1 MCAELCPALCNP
13 MDSSLPGS
21 SVCGI
26 CQARILEW
34 VAISFSRGSFQ
45 LRGRTYITCVPCI
58 SRHFLYMRNPFDILF
73 LAKGLSRVFSRN
85 KFEGISSSAFS
96 LLYSPTLTSIHDYW
110 KNHSFDY
117 TDLCRQCLCVLIEV
131 IWPNILKIKIF
142 RDFLSLLFIL
152 GNLVEDQLIVY
163 SWV

>member
-1 MCAELCPALCNP
+1 MARSDGWAPYLCTCMHEQLCLTLCDP
-13 MDSSLPGS
+13 MDCSPPGS
-21 SVCGI
+21 SVYGI

-58 SRHFLYMRNPFDILF
+58 SRYFLYMRSPFDILF

-85 KFEGISSSAFS
+85 KFEGISSAFS

-117 TDLCRQCLCVLIEV
+117 TDLCRQSDVS
-131 IWPNILKIKIF
+131 
-142 RDFLSLLFIL
+142 DF
-152 GNLVEDQLIVY
+152 
-163 SWV
+163 

>member
-21 SVCGI
+21 SVYGI

-58 SRHFLYMRNPFDILF
+58 SRYFLYMRSPFDILF

-117 TDLCRQCLCVLIEV
+117 TDLCRQSDVS
-131 IWPNILKIKIF
+131 
-142 RDFLSLLFIL
+142 DF
-152 GNLVEDQLIVY
+152 
-163 SWV
+163 